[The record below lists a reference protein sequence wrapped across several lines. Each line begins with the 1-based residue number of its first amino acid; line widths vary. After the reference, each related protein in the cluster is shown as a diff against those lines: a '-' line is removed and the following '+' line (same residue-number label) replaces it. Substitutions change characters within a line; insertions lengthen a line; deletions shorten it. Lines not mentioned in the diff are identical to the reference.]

1 MLPTFILPLLILLF
15 QIPLVLR
22 ELLVCAFAVTLPFFS
37 LTVKLMV
44 ANLLDYKDLSAMDRL
59 PSQLFTVM
67 VYIFGTLDFLSLLST
82 GRIPLPRLRQWV
94 ILFLW
99 VGGLVVVKGIFS
111 MHRNAPILTRM
122 R

>member
-59 PSQLFTVM
+59 PSQLFDWPDTAAKASSMGHSFPMGGRVSR
-67 VYIFGTLDFLSLLST
+67 GEGDF
-82 GRIPLPRLRQWV
+82 Q
-94 ILFLW
+94 
-99 VGGLVVVKGIFS
+99 
-111 MHRNAPILTRM
+111 HA
-122 R
+122 